1 MPKTRAWTGA
11 VVETPLRSAYQRR
24 GVAPNRRVDILA
36 NSPAGEPHHAVGETF
51 DRTSGEPDFLAADD
65 ASKGSFMLS
74 AALVS
79 LGVVFVA
86 ELGDKS
92 QLVTMTYALRN
103 RWWVVL
109 SGVAIASFLVHGLS
123 VMIGHFLGLSLPA
136 RPIAFVAAIAFLLFA
151 AWTWRDSRKG
161 DDGEDVKVVEP
172 RYVIF
177 AVISSFVL
185 AELGDKTMLATVA
198 LASDHDWAGV
208 WIGATVGMV
217 LADGVAIAVGALLH
231 KRLPDRFLRSMAS
244 VLFLLFGL
252 WLLFDNALGLP
263 QVAVA
268 TTTMVA
274 TAGLVA
280 TAVGI
285 AKRRR
290 ARAAPAPA
298 HDSSSDP
305 A

>member
-1 MPKTRAWTGA
+1 
-11 VVETPLRSAYQRR
+11 V
-24 GVAPNRRVDILA
+24 
-36 NSPAGEPHHAVGETF
+36 
-51 DRTSGEPDFLAADD
+51 
-65 ASKGSFMLS
+65 LS

-92 QLVTMTYALRN
+92 QLMTMTYALRH

-109 SGVAIASFLVHGLS
+109 SGVAIAAFLVHGLS
-123 VMIGHFLGLSLPA
+123 VTVGHFLGLSLPE
-136 RPIAFVAAIAFLLFA
+136 RPIAFAAAVAFLLFA

-161 DDGEDVKVVEP
+161 GDDEEVTVAEP

-198 LASDHDWAGV
+198 LASDHDWTGV
-208 WIGATVGMV
+208 WLGATVGMV

-231 KRLPDRFLRSMAS
+231 KRLPERFLHSLAS

-252 WLLFDNALGLP
+252 WLLFNNALKWP
-263 QVAVA
+263 WVAVGS
-268 TTTMVA
+268 TGVVA
-274 TAGLVA
+274 
-280 TAVGI
+280 AVGVL
-285 AKRRR
+285 AVLVGVVKSRR
-290 ARAAPAPA
+290 ART
-298 HDSSSDP
+298 DSSALRDSSQDL